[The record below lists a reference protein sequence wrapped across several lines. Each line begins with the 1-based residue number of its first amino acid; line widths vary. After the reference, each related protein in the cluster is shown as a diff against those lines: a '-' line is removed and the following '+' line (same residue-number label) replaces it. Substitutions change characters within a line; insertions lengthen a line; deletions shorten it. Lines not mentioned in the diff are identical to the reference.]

1 MLLKHNLFFCDQANK
16 SKLKKRIERNV
27 TFLHNKHKSMI
38 VGLTAILVLKKGHA
52 RLTSAIATIFMW
64 TSNKWYV
71 LQYDINHLII
81 AFERTDYLGHM
92 KFHRKSSIA

>member
-27 TFLHNKHKSMI
+27 TFLHNKHKSMT

-52 RLTSAIATIFMW
+52 RLTSA
-64 TSNKWYV
+64 
-71 LQYDINHLII
+71 LQL
-81 AFERTDYLGHM
+81 YLCGRLTNDM
-92 KFHRKSSIA
+92 FCNMI